1 MAYIDYQY
9 YTDTFH
15 GTSIPESQFA
25 RLADI
30 ASDLVDS
37 IVTTRIAETEM
48 SEEALAKLKKAVA
61 YQVEHLYVQGGVDA
75 ANGMALS
82 DIGSES
88 LGDYSVSSG
97 SRQSTTSRES
107 TSLTMNGIPVS
118 ALAYS
123 LLKGAGLI
131 SRWVYAGTVIDNGF

>member
-9 YTDTFH
+9 YSNTFH
-15 GTSIPESQFA
+15 GTSIPQSQFDRIA
-25 RLADI
+25 EI
-30 ASDLVDS
+30 ASDTIDA
-37 IVTTRIAETEM
+37 IVTSRIVVSDL
-48 SEEALAKLKKAVA
+48 SEEALAILKKAAA
-61 YQVEHLYVQGGVDA
+61 YQIEHLYLQGGIDA

-97 SRQSTTSRES
+97 SRQSTTGRES
-107 TSLTMNGIPVS
+107 TSLTMNGVPFS

-123 LLKGAGLI
+123 LLKRAGFI
-131 SRWVYAGTVIDNGF
+131 SRWAYAGTVIDDGF